1 MANRGA
7 AEGAGADAAGQVSKP
22 HCSAH
27 CTDTFSLHPHSPAGT
42 VDIVMQEQAQP
53 EQQLRSFEP
62 MNQDTLEAASPAGNG
77 NKLPPGGIFL
87 SVSIEDQEPSST
99 CLTPVSCGMDLE
111 LDLSMVANKG
121 SMTLSVD
128 VSAFTFNS

>member
-1 MANRGA
+1 MLEQA
-7 AEGAGADAAGQVSKP
+7 
-22 HCSAH
+22 
-27 CTDTFSLHPHSPAGT
+27 
-42 VDIVMQEQAQP
+42 QAQP
-53 EQQLRSFEP
+53 ELRSFEP
-62 MNQDTLEAASPAGNG
+62 MNQDTLEAASPGDSSS

-121 SMTLSVD
+121 SITLSVD
-128 VSAFTFNS
+128 VSIC